1 MSSVFKTANVS
12 HVCQKTSLLH
22 AAVHLVPPLYPRGAA
37 RSLSGKRSRVRVRA
51 ARQGTSS
58 LWTGVFV
65 RASHVV
71 RPRNDGFRLRL
82 SSRGKLPTP
91 WRVELLRRRHGKERP
106 GLVVLGVARS
116 IVHSQLGRLRKSWLT
131 LTERWVRRAARLS
144 KREGRLTRQSTRA
157 TPANGGSRA
166 APH

>member
-12 HVCQKTSLLH
+12 HVYPKTSLLH
-22 AAVHLVPPLYPRGAA
+22 AAVHLVPPLYPEARPDPFQGRGHGFAFA
-37 RSLSGKRSRVRVRA
+37 QRVSA
-51 ARQGTSS
+51 PPCGPAF
-58 LWTGVFV
+58 LV

-82 SSRGKLPTP
+82 SSRGRLPTP
-91 WRVELLRRRHGKERP
+91 WRVELLRRRNGKERP

-116 IVHSQLGRLRKSWLT
+116 IVHVQLGRLRKSWLT